1 MKQLKDQLQF
11 GMRQKMRMSNPR
23 EVVEQWWTGK
33 EDQRPTDHEDSYNEK
48 KNKYKQENGEDA
60 PKVKV
65 MSERCHGLCPRERS
79 IFLKN

>member
-11 GMRQKMRMSNPR
+11 GMRRKMRMSNPR

-48 KNKYKQENGEDA
+48 KNKYK
-60 PKVKV
+60 
-65 MSERCHGLCPRERS
+65 
-79 IFLKN
+79 